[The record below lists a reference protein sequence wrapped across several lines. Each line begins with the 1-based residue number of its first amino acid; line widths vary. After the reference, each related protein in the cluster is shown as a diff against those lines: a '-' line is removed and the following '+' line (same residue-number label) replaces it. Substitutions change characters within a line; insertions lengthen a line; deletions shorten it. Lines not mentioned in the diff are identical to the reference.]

1 MSINIAQQINT
12 QSLQSKEQIIGQLK
26 LYINNQGFEIAE
38 EDINK
43 PWGAYFK
50 LSRNNTDKFIQ
61 NYFNLDEKTKQE
73 TKGLNLDPK
82 FLLVAPQ
89 KKLSWQYHFNRSEIW
104 TVLAGPVQVITSDDD
119 MEKNEKIMQTGEDI
133 QIQTGERH
141 RLVGLDNWG
150 IVAEIWVHTN
160 KNKPSD
166 ESDIIRVSDDFGRG

>member
-1 MSINIAQQINT
+1 MSNDISKQIDTKFT
-12 QSLQSKEQIIGQLK
+12 QSKQQVIDQLK
-26 LYINNQGFEIAE
+26 LYISTQGFEIAE

-61 NYFNLDEKTKQE
+61 NYFELDEKIKQE

-89 KKLSWQYHFNRSEIW
+89 KKLSWQYHFNRAEIW
-104 TVLAGPVQVITSDDD
+104 TILAGPVQVITSDDD
-119 MEKNEKIMQTGEDI
+119 MEKNEKVLQAGENI
-133 QIQTGERH
+133 QIQTEERH
-141 RLVGLDNWG
+141 RLVGMDNWG

-160 KNKPSD
+160 KNTPSD
-166 ESDIIRVSDDFGRG
+166 ESDIVRVSDDFGRE

>member
-1 MSINIAQQINT
+1 MSNNISKQIDTKYTN
-12 QSLQSKEQIIGQLK
+12 SKEQIIFQLK
-26 LYINNQGFEIAE
+26 LYISKQGFEIAE

-89 KKLSWQYHFNRSEIW
+89 KKLSWQYHFNRAEIW
-104 TVLAGPVQVITSDDD
+104 AVLVGPVKVVTSDNDT
-119 MEKNEKIMQTGEDI
+119 ENNIATLQTGENI
-133 QIQTGERH
+133 QIQTQERH
-141 RLVGLDNWG
+141 RLIGLDNWG

-160 KNKPSD
+160 KNQLSD
-166 ESDIIRVSDDFGRG
+166 ESDIIRVQDDFGRG